1 MQTMNYESVEPADD
15 AGHASLEPVLRTGE
29 TVDRTADLLKRKI
42 LEGSLVPGQRLI
54 SRDLVEE
61 LGISRGPLRE
71 AFRRLAADGLVDL
84 IPNRGAVVRRLSV
97 DEIAHIYQIREA
109 LEGYAARRAA
119 QMIDVGDNR
128 ARFTEVLERGRRHF
142 TQPDFQAFVVDNR
155 QFHRI
160 IVDMCGNPQLSE
172 LIDKYQLPVFMIQL
186 RQRIGVDQIVRN
198 ALAEHEAIAT
208 GILAGD
214 PDAAAEAMCRHLWHS
229 ADELVKLPALK
240 LPGDAV

>member
-1 MQTMNYESVEPADD
+1 MTMNYESVEHVDEAE
-15 AGHASLEPVLRTGE
+15 HAALEPVLRTGE

-42 LEGSLVPGQRLI
+42 LEGTLVPGQRLI

-97 DEIAHIYQIREA
+97 DEIANIYQIREA
-109 LEGYAARRAA
+109 LEGFAARRAA
-119 QMIDVGDNR
+119 QVIDEGDNR

-142 TQPDFQAFVVDNR
+142 THPDFQAFVVDNR

-186 RQRIGVDQIVRN
+186 RQRIGVDRSCAMRLPNTRLSQPEFWR
-198 ALAEHEAIAT
+198 ATRMPLQPPCAAIC
-208 GILAGD
+208 GIPPMNSSSCL
-214 PDAAAEAMCRHLWHS
+214 S
-229 ADELVKLPALK
+229 
-240 LPGDAV
+240 